1 MEVRAFGVFLAT
13 ALVIVGLHLVFHP
26 VRVLG
31 MNTSIFYMDEKQTLA
46 AFFTTVTAF
55 LVGCLAIR
63 SSLRYE
69 GKKKLAGLVY
79 GVFFFVLAADE
90 YFEIHE
96 YANTMIK
103 EGVGEDGLIKNLTDQ
118 SWIYSLSVLVVLVFL
133 MLVVKIR
140 LSSIEVRNVLMLGLV
155 CFLGVLTFEFL
166 GSATYGL
173 DVYVYLVALEEG
185 LEMVGVS
192 LFLLGS
198 LLELKKA

>member
-1 MEVRAFGVFLAT
+1 M
-13 ALVIVGLHLVFHP
+13 
-26 VRVLG
+26 
-31 MNTSIFYMDEKQTLA
+31 
-46 AFFTTVTAF
+46 
-55 LVGCLAIR
+55 
-63 SSLRYE
+63 
-69 GKKKLAGLVY
+69 
-79 GVFFFVLAADE
+79 
-90 YFEIHE
+90 
-96 YANTMIK
+96 
-103 EGVGEDGLIKNLTDQ
+103 
-118 SWIYSLSVLVVLVFL
+118 LVVLVFL

-198 LLELKKA
+198 LLELKKLS